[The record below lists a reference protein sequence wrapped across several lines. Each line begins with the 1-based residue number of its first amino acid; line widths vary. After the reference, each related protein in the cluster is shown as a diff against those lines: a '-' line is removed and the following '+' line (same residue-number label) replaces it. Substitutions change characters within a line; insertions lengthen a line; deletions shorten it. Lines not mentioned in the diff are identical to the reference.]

1 MRVYVRDKGRT
12 LSDFADE
19 RNLHLMLEFHDNRWL
34 ASLVPGPQYRPT
46 HGPTCALTKD
56 GAIAALCE
64 SIGVLKDKEYEGC

>member
-1 MRVYVRDKGRT
+1 MRVYIREKGRT
-12 LSDFADE
+12 LKDFAGE
-19 RNLHLMLEFHDNRWL
+19 RNLHLMLEFHDDLWW

-56 GAIAALCE
+56 DAITKLCE